1 MGKLLE
7 VKMAAKPQTT
17 VQEGVSIFVS
27 MNALDILIESL
38 DTLVVLLLGCTI

>member
-1 MGKLLE
+1 MGKLLK

-27 MNALDILIESL
+27 VKVLDILNETL
-38 DTLVVLLLGCTI
+38 DTFVVLLLGCTI